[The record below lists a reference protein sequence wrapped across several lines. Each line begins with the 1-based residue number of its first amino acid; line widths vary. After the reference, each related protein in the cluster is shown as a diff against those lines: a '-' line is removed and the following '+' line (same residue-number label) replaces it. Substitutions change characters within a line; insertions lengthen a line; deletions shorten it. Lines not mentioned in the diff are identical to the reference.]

1 MNSKKEKCLERIRE
15 GLKHLLVVKRTYD
28 MKQDRQD
35 IVLLHF
41 IERAEEIVKASLLV
55 EGLSSPLQILC
66 RVFCEDLFLVCWI
79 AQSLEATK
87 EYEDGVQAQIAKML
101 AVSLSNG
108 LGVIRDRHS
117 KEPVTKDFME
127 TQFLPKLNA
136 LKTPRTNI
144 EQIAQK
150 LGLQK
155 VYDILY
161 RASSLELHGNTFGL
175 PQPQGDEA
183 DYMALSAIDAILD
196 CLLATVSLPRKPYDA
211 QDILIRMRIE
221 KIGQASS

>member
-1 MNSKKEKCLERIRE
+1 
-15 GLKHLLVVKRTYD
+15 
-28 MKQDRQD
+28 
-35 IVLLHF
+35 
-41 IERAEEIVKASLLV
+41 
-55 EGLSSPLQILC
+55 
-66 RVFCEDLFLVCWI
+66 
-79 AQSLEATK
+79 
-87 EYEDGVQAQIAKML
+87 
-101 AVSLSNG
+101 
-108 LGVIRDRHS
+108 
-117 KEPVTKDFME
+117 
-127 TQFLPKLNA
+127 LNA

>member
-1 MNSKKEKCLERIRE
+1 MNSKKEKCLVRIRE
-15 GLKHLLVVKRTYD
+15 RLKQLLVVKSAYAI
-28 MKQDRQD
+28 KQDRQD

-55 EGLSSPLQILC
+55 EALPTPLQVLC

-87 EYEDGVQAQIAKML
+87 EYEEGVQAEMAKML
-101 AVSLSNG
+101 GVSLSNG
-108 LGVIRDRHS
+108 WGVIRNRHS
-117 KEPVTKDFME
+117 KEPITQDFME
-127 TQFLPKLNA
+127 TQFLPKLKA

-144 EQIAQK
+144 EQIAQR

-175 PQPQGDEA
+175 FLPKTDEA
-183 DYMALSAIDAILD
+183 DYIALSAIDAILD
-196 CLLATVSLPRKPYDA
+196 CVLATVALPRKAYDA
-211 QDILIRMRIE
+211 QDILARMRIE
-221 KIGQASS
+221 GIGRTSS